1 MSSIV
6 IDFEV
11 LPEDEP
17 SERTT
22 AQVCEDL
29 KRQLQDRNSDL
40 RRGEFG
46 RFAEN
51 ASLSVDGNLVAHAS
65 GSPGEVPPL
74 PSAPVEASYLG
85 SGAYGEPAPFNSQE
99 PQLGQS
105 TQGPSAI
112 DPTGWENLS
121 NVELLQSIAQRER
134 QIVRTA
140 IGGSGTDA
148 AVLRVP
154 DVEALETRCAHLSQ
168 RLEAAERDLRNE
180 REAGRS
186 NKLRVEQ
193 LELKLKDREQL
204 LGHAKEMW
212 MKENVR
218 ASKLADTLTA
228 VEDKLADQERRL
240 AEVSARYA
248 EAQQEVRQL
257 QHLFGT
263 GLGGVA
269 PTDGFEVDPR
279 GDARNGYPKAWKM
292 DDSVATSTGRDS
304 HLHSPPQTM
313 ASTGAQMTFSEGDTN
328 SERFRRL
335 CLMNDAVL
343 YEDELLQIGVKAE
356 YSGLEGQI
364 AVFYG
369 NKGHAALQT
378 FMAQYFVREENAL
391 KVVASPLNQHLEADE
406 QIVQRLQV
414 TLLEPFSEYPWLRLQ
429 FLLPDASPRR
439 IQLKFPII
447 LPKFMVGRDLSQ
459 QDFFRYWRQQHFVL
473 NEVTSVVHLAER
485 LRGPL
490 VNIARCIV
498 FGGAFRLHH
507 GIDSNADNFV
517 MVSMLA
523 GVNPRGHDAAPQSA
537 DPDGGLSLMRVEVG
551 SGRFTGKARVV
562 VRSSNH
568 VVAKA
573 LCDCLVT
580 QLAEPGAFVPQS
592 NSVSAR

>member
-11 LPEDEP
+11 LPEEGP
-17 SERTT
+17 SDPTA

-51 ASLSVDGNLVAHAS
+51 ASLSVDGNVVARAS
-65 GSPGEVPPL
+65 ESPAEVPSAGEVVYPSSGTFEPTFTSQDHQLQPIQGAAPL
-74 PSAPVEASYLG
+74 
-85 SGAYGEPAPFNSQE
+85 
-99 PQLGQS
+99 
-105 TQGPSAI
+105 

-121 NVELLQSIAQRER
+121 NSELLQSIAQRER

-140 IGGSGTDA
+140 IGGLGTDVPPSTRGVA
-148 AVLRVP
+148 A
-154 DVEALETRCAHLSQ
+154 DVDALESRCAHLSQ
-168 RLEAAERDLRNE
+168 RLEVAEQDLRNE
-180 REAGRS
+180 KEAGRA

-228 VEDKLADQERRL
+228 VEDKLADQEKRL
-240 AEVSARYA
+240 ADVSARYA

-257 QHLFGT
+257 QHLLGT
-263 GLGGVA
+263 GLGPEGGIA
-269 PTDGFEVDPR
+269 FAGDGFDR
-279 GDARNGYPKAWKM
+279 GARNGHSKV
-292 DDSVATSTGRDS
+292 DDSMMVGSAGGDS
-304 HLHSPPQTM
+304 SMHSPQRTLGATRVPQT
-313 ASTGAQMTFSEGDTN
+313 ENDTN
-328 SERFRRL
+328 TERFRRL
-335 CLMNDAVL
+335 CLMDDAVL

-356 YSGLEGQI
+356 YSGLEGQV

-369 NKGHAALQT
+369 NKGNAALQS
-378 FMAQYFVREENAL
+378 FVAQYLVREEHAL
-391 KVVASPLNQHLEADE
+391 KVVASPLNQHLEADQ

-414 TLLEPFSEYPWLRLQ
+414 TMLEPFGEPPWLRLQ

-447 LPKFMVGRDLSQ
+447 LPKFMVGRQLSQ

-473 NEVTSVVHLAER
+473 NEVTCVVHLAER
-485 LRGPL
+485 LRGPM
-490 VNIARCIV
+490 VNIARSIA
-498 FGGAFRLHH
+498 FGGAFRSHH
-507 GIDSNADNFV
+507 GVDSNADNFV
-517 MVSMLA
+517 LVSSLA
-523 GVNPRGHDAAPQSA
+523 DGQIDLQGKDTDA
-537 DPDGGLSLMRVEVG
+537 LSLMRVEVG
-551 SGRFTGKARVV
+551 SGRFAGKARVV
-562 VRSSNH
+562 VRSSSH

-580 QLAEPGAFVPQS
+580 QLAEPQAFVPHS
-592 NSVSAR
+592 CSIPAR

>member
-11 LPEDEP
+11 LPEEGP
-17 SERTT
+17 SDPTA

-51 ASLSVDGNLVAHAS
+51 ASLSVDGNVVARAS
-65 GSPGEVPPL
+65 ESPAEVPSAGEVVYPSSGTFEPTFTSQDHQLQPIQGAAPL
-74 PSAPVEASYLG
+74 
-85 SGAYGEPAPFNSQE
+85 
-99 PQLGQS
+99 
-105 TQGPSAI
+105 

-121 NVELLQSIAQRER
+121 NSELLQSIAQRER

-140 IGGSGTDA
+140 IGGLGTDVPPSTRGVA
-148 AVLRVP
+148 A
-154 DVEALETRCAHLSQ
+154 DVDALESRCAHLSQ
-168 RLEAAERDLRNE
+168 RLEVAEQDLRNE
-180 REAGRS
+180 KEAGRA

-228 VEDKLADQERRL
+228 VEDKLADQEKRL
-240 AEVSARYA
+240 ADVSARYA

-257 QHLFGT
+257 QHLLGT
-263 GLGGVA
+263 GLGPEGGIA
-269 PTDGFEVDPR
+269 FAGDGFDR
-279 GDARNGYPKAWKM
+279 GARNGHSKV
-292 DDSVATSTGRDS
+292 DDSMMVGSAGGDS
-304 HLHSPPQTM
+304 SMHSPQRTLGATRVPQT
-313 ASTGAQMTFSEGDTN
+313 ENDTN
-328 SERFRRL
+328 TERFRRL
-335 CLMNDAVL
+335 CLMDDAVL

-356 YSGLEGQI
+356 YSGLEGQV

-369 NKGHAALQT
+369 NKGNAALQS
-378 FMAQYFVREENAL
+378 FVAQYLVREEHAL
-391 KVVASPLNQHLEADE
+391 KVVASPLNQHLEADQ

-414 TLLEPFSEYPWLRLQ
+414 TMLEPFGEPPWLRLQ

-447 LPKFMVGRDLSQ
+447 LPKFMVGRQLSQ

-473 NEVTSVVHLAER
+473 NEVTCVVHLAER
-485 LRGPL
+485 LRGPM
-490 VNIARCIV
+490 VNIARSIP

-507 GIDSNADNFV
+507 GVDSNADNFV
-517 MVSMLA
+517 L
-523 GVNPRGHDAAPQSA
+523 
-537 DPDGGLSLMRVEVG
+537 VG
-551 SGRFTGKARVV
+551 SGRFAGKARVV
-562 VRSSNH
+562 VRSSSH

-580 QLAEPGAFVPQS
+580 QLAEPQAFVPHS
-592 NSVSAR
+592 CSIPAR